1 MDQLLVMELI
11 KELAVG
17 FKAARSYPTGHPVF
31 DRAVSRAMSVLTRIC
46 AEHSKFSITLA
57 EDGVVCQ
64 DVRLE
69 IGKNPALISLV
80 DNLRRKDITSISF
93 TSAVKHDDIAH
104 LYSVLASLQAQL
116 GEHGDAAKMLK
127 AQGTESIMINRTP
140 AASVM
145 KKDTSTKTHEEIIEA
160 IRTLMEIVRRHGAV
174 SESRGPFAIVLNDIE
189 EVSKGDW
196 HSYSEALSGVVDL
209 LPLEKRVALLQD
221 VQMKSF
227 VLTLMSRLKAETL
240 VELITNWER
249 QGRKDCITKVMG
261 VIEKEKFT
269 EMVPNLKKKQINIY
283 EYLTNASINILD
295 DDVAAAL
302 TEEDIKVLVQP
313 YYNALETHDAGLR
326 VEALKSL
333 IKLARR
339 LVVDKKFDMATPII
353 LRISVAIEQEAVD
366 EAISQVMK
374 DLQDLYAALTK
385 HEQRDLCEKLVE
397 PFGNI
402 SGRAGLSLDLR
413 REIVKFLSATG
424 NPSVLPML
432 FSFLW
437 ESGLYP
443 EVRSAIQGF
452 GRHAVNQAIQ
462 FLRDAEDFSVRM
474 KLVDVLKNIG
484 EPSIEVLRIN
494 LDAREWYLRR
504 NIVRIFGEIG
514 DPGVVTHLE
523 RMLRDEDQRVR
534 LELVRTWGK
543 LNYRDGLVKALN
555 DKSVQVKGEA
565 LRGLRKFLD
574 AEEVIDLLPGLSE
587 TGDEVYVE
595 LLKIID
601 EKKVFEAMNWIGDL
615 LKRLEWRDDAP
626 AKEIKELGVS
636 ALTKLDGD
644 NAKMILLDLQK
655 SKDKTLAN
663 FAAAALRRIG

>member
-1 MDQLLVMELI
+1 MDQLLIMELI

-46 AEHSKFSITLA
+46 AEHSEFSITLA

-64 DVRLE
+64 DVRLN
-69 IGKNPALISLV
+69 IGKNPALVSLV

-104 LYSVLASLQAQL
+104 LYSVLASPQAQL

-127 AQGTESIMINRTP
+127 AQGTESIMINRAP

-269 EMVPNLKKKQINIY
+269 EMVPNLKQKQINIY
-283 EYLTNASINILD
+283 EYLTHASINILD

-313 YYNALETHDAGLR
+313 YYSVLETHDVGLR

-333 IKLARR
+333 IKLAGR
-339 LVVDKKFDMATPII
+339 LVIDKKFDMATSVI

-484 EPSIEVLRIN
+484 EPSIEVLTSN

-663 FAAAALRRIG
+663 FAATALRRIG